1 MLVSFKKLAP
11 QSKIWIYQSGKIL
24 SEEEKE
30 FVTQKTEAFIVDWT
44 AHGHTLEAGVE
55 ILYDQFIIIGVNEDI
70 NDASGC
76 SIDKSVN
83 HIRELESALN
93 VDLLDRSKVAIM
105 QNGYVKLI
113 GFSEI
118 KNMVSQG
125 VINSETEVFNN
136 AIVSKSELEPNW
148 LQPVAN
154 SWLKRY
160 FPN

>member
-11 QSKIWIYQSGKIL
+11 ESKIWIYQSSKKFN
-24 SEEEKE
+24 EHEKE
-30 FVTQKTEAFIVDWT
+30 FITNRTEAFIVDWT
-44 AHGHTLEAGVE
+44 AHGHTLQAGVQ
-55 ILYDQFIIIGVNEDI
+55 ILYDQFIVIGVNEEI

-83 HIRELESALN
+83 HIRELEKALN
-93 VDLLDRSKVAIM
+93 VDLLDRSQVAIM
-105 QNGYVKLI
+105 DKGFVKLI
-113 GFSEI
+113 AFSEI
-118 KNMVSQG
+118 KNMIAQG
-125 VINSETEVFNN
+125 VINAETEVFNN
-136 AIVSKSELEPNW
+136 AIVSKNELEPNW